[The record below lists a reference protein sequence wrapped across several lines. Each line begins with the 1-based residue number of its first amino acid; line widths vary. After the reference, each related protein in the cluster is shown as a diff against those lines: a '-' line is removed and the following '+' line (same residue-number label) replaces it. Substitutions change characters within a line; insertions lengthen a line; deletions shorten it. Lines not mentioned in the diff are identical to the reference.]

1 MPGRKKTVYKHP
13 QPVVKKSLK
22 QRAIEFARDN
32 KVPLQVGM
40 SFLASTAGSAYLVSR
55 HNKKKRGYE
64 EAQKKAKAAVENYRN
79 NNANESAQL
88 LLPPPPIYNKPEI
101 NNLQTG
107 NKSIKHDVNNLAK
120 GFSET
125 AEQIR
130 KNREKREAEKAE
142 RRRLEEEEIGRQR
155 LEQEIQSH
163 PLDKKKLF
171 DPNEEKIDIENR
183 LKEYGPFRALT
194 PQEAQ
199 IKKDLQE
206 RLNRL
211 QTKFGK
217 RRLTLKTL
225 EKDIKVLKRLKF

>member
-40 SFLASTAGSAYLVSR
+40 SFLASTAGSAYLVSK
-55 HNKKKRGYE
+55 HNKKKRAYE
-64 EAQKKAKAAVENYRN
+64 EAQKKAKAAVENNRN

-101 NNLQTG
+101 NNSQSG
-107 NKSIKHDVNNLAK
+107 NKGIKSEINNLAK

-125 AEQIR
+125 SEQIR
-130 KNREKREAEKAE
+130 KNREKREIEKAKKQQLE
-142 RRRLEEEEIGRQR
+142 ETLEEESRQR
-155 LEQEIQSH
+155 QKLEEIQSH
-163 PLDKKKLF
+163 PLSD
-171 DPNEEKIDIENR
+171 
-183 LKEYGPFRALT
+183 
-194 PQEAQ
+194 
-199 IKKDLQE
+199 E
-206 RLNRL
+206 RLHQLEEDEFKQKYVEKAGGTGHRPL
-211 QTKFGK
+211 GKFGK

>member
-1 MPGRKKTVYKHP
+1 MPAHKKPVYK
-13 QPVVKKSLK
+13 QKLVVKKSLK

-40 SFLASTAGSAYLVSR
+40 SFLASTAGSAYLVSK
-55 HNKKKRGYE
+55 HLKKKRGYE
-64 EAQKKAKAAVENYRN
+64 EAQKKAKADVENYRV
-79 NNANESAQL
+79 
-88 LLPPPPIYNKPEI
+88 

-107 NKSIKHDVNNLAK
+107 NKSIKPEINNLAK

-142 RRRLEEEEIGRQR
+142 RRRLEEEEIDRQR
-155 LEQEIQSH
+155 LEQQIQSH
-163 PLDKKKLF
+163 PLSD
-171 DPNEEKIDIENR
+171 
-183 LKEYGPFRALT
+183 
-194 PQEAQ
+194 
-199 IKKDLQE
+199 E
-206 RLNRL
+206 RLHQLEEDEFKQKLVNRAGGTGHRPL
-211 QTKFGK
+211 GKFGK